1 MRRGVGTAMNLC
13 ILFRRLKERFRD
25 FDRLR
30 KGARHL
36 EQELSIGNGPIRC
49 LRGSILHPVWCPLRI
64 FIYCTAAKYFSGH
77 STSAMWT
84 MRVHY
89 VSGNLNSL
97 KASWKGL

>member
-36 EQELSIGNGPIRC
+36 EQELSIGNGSIRC
-49 LRGSILHPVWCPLRI
+49 LRGSILHPDWCPMRI
-64 FIYCTAAKYFSGH
+64 FYNAQRQNTFLATAPLQCGPCVFMMLA
-77 STSAMWT
+77 
-84 MRVHY
+84 VI
-89 VSGNLNSL
+89 
-97 KASWKGL
+97 